1 MKRFAT
7 AHWEGT
13 GKEGKGNIS
22 TQSNVLNK
30 VHYAYGSRFEEGIGT
45 NPEELAAAAH
55 SGCFTMKLSFNL
67 TKAGFVPT
75 SIDTRC
81 EVTLDPAQ
89 GKITGSHLSVRAK
102 VPGIS
107 KEKFDELVE
116 DAETNCPVSKL
127 FNTTITCEA
136 TLE

>member
-13 GKEGKGNIS
+13 GKEGKGNLS
-22 TQSNVLNK
+22 TQSGALNK
-30 VHYAYGSRFEEGIGT
+30 TPYAYGSRFEDANGT

-67 TKAGFVPT
+67 TKAGFIPT

-81 EVTLDPAQ
+81 EVTLDAAQ
-89 GKITGSHLSVRAK
+89 GKITSSHLMVKAK
-102 VPGIS
+102 VPNIS
-107 KEKFDELVE
+107 KEKFDELIK
-116 DAETNCPVSKL
+116 DAETNCPVSRL
-127 FNTTITCEA
+127 FNTEITCDA
-136 TLE
+136 VLE